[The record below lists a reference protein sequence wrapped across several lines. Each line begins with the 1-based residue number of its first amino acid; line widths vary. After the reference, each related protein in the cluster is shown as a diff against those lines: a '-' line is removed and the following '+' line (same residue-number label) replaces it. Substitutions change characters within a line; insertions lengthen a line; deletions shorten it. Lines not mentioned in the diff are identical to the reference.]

1 MNDPAATFGTAVSIE
16 RQITEIEKLLST
28 RRRLLRRLVEDGGM
42 SPGEMAKRLR
52 PIEAVLITLQRVQK
66 AQQP

>member
-1 MNDPAATFGTAVSIE
+1 MLTPPIISIE

-42 SPGEMAKRLR
+42 SPGEMGKRLA
-52 PIEAVLITLQRVQK
+52 PIEAVLITLHRVR